1 MTSVGLVWANLGKRK
16 LRTALTALSIL
27 IAFLLYGYLSAIK
40 AALEGGNFGAG
51 GQDRLVVR
59 NRVSITQ
66 PLPGTYGRRI
76 AAIPGVTT
84 VTHATWFGGIYQDPK
99 NFFGQLAVVP
109 EDYLRVYTEDLLSE
123 EERKA
128 WFSTK
133 NGAVAGRTLA
143 EKYGWKVG
151 DRIPLKATIWVKSD
165 GSINWDFTLVGIYD
179 GAKLGTDTN
188 LFLFRDDYF
197 DDARLWDKGKV
208 LWYVV
213 KVNSADAPDVARR
226 IDNEFADSSVETK
239 TESEGA
245 FNQGFAK
252 QVGDIGAIMLGIL
265 GPVFLTILLI
275 AANTMRQ
282 SVRERTA
289 ELGVLKAMGFRDRRI
304 IALVL
309 AESCF
314 LAGLGGSLGLGTAWL
329 LISAGDPT
337 RGGLPLFHFPTLDLL
352 KGFALV
358 VALGVVTGI
367 IPAMQ
372 AMRIQVAEA
381 LRRT

>member
-1 MTSVGLVWANLGKRK
+1 MTSVGLVWSNLGRRK
-16 LRTALTALSIL
+16 LRTALSTLSIL
-27 IAFLLYGYLSAIK
+27 VAFLLFGYLSAIK
-40 AALEGGNFGAG
+40 AALDGGNFGAG
-51 GQDRLVVR
+51 GQDRLIVR

-76 AAIPGVTT
+76 AMIPGVTT

-109 EDYLRVYTEDLLSE
+109 EDYLRVYTEDLLSGDE
-123 EERKA
+123 KKA
-128 WFSTK
+128 WLATK
-133 NGAVAGRTLA
+133 NGAVAGRTVA
-143 EKYGWKVG
+143 KKYGWKVG

-165 GSINWDFTLVGIYD
+165 GSLNWDFTLVGIYD
-179 GAKLGTDTN
+179 GAKVGTDTN

-213 KVNSADAPDVARR
+213 EVNSANATDVARR
-226 IDNEFADSSVETK
+226 IDSEFADSSVETK

-289 ELGVLKAMGFRDRRI
+289 ELGVLKAMGFRDGRI

-314 LAGLGGSLGLGTAWL
+314 LASLGGGLGLGTAWL

-352 KGFALV
+352 KGVALV
-358 VALGVVTGI
+358 LALGVVTGI
-367 IPAMQ
+367 LPAMQ

>member
-1 MTSVGLVWANLGKRK
+1 MTSVGLVWSNLGRRK
-16 LRTALTALSIL
+16 LRTALTAMSIL
-27 IAFLLYGYLSAIK
+27 VAFLLYGYLSAIK
-40 AALEGGNFGAG
+40 VALDGGNFGAG
-51 GQDRLVVR
+51 GEDRLVVR

-66 PLPGTYGRRI
+66 PIPGTYGRRI
-76 AAIPGVTT
+76 AMIPGVTT
-84 VTHATWFGGIYQDPK
+84 VAHASWFGGIYQDPK

-109 EDYLRVYTEDLLSE
+109 EDYLRVYSEYLLPE
-123 EERKA
+123 AEKKA

-133 NGAVAGRTLA
+133 NGAIAGRPLA

-151 DRIPLKATIWVKSD
+151 DHIPLKATIWVKKD
-165 GSINWDFTLVGIYD
+165 GSLNWDFVLVGIYD
-179 GAKLGTDTN
+179 GAKPGTDN
-188 LFLFRDDYF
+188 NEFLFRDDYF

-213 KVNSADAPDVARR
+213 QVNSANTTEVARR
-226 IDNEFADSSVETK
+226 IDNEFADSTIETK
-239 TESEGA
+239 TESQGA

-252 QVGDIGAIMLGIL
+252 QVGDIGAVMLGIL

-282 SVRERTA
+282 SVRERTS
-289 ELGVLKAMGFRDRRI
+289 ELGTLKAMGFSDGRI

-309 AESCF
+309 GESCF
-314 LAGLGGSLGLGTAWL
+314 LAGLGGGLGLTIAWL

-337 RGGLPLFHFPTLDLL
+337 RGGLPAFQFPTLDLL
-352 KGFALV
+352 KGVGLV
-358 VALGVVTGI
+358 VVLGAVTGI
-367 IPAMQ
+367 LPAVQ

>member
-1 MTSVGLVWANLGKRK
+1 MTSVGLVWSNLGKRK
-16 LRTALTALSIL
+16 LRTALTAMSIL
-27 IAFLLYGYLSAIK
+27 VAFLLYGYLSAIK
-40 AALEGGNFGAG
+40 VALDGGNFGAG
-51 GQDRLVVR
+51 GEDRLVVR

-66 PLPGTYGRRI
+66 PIPGTYGRRI
-76 AAIPGVTT
+76 AMIPGVTT
-84 VTHATWFGGIYQDPK
+84 VAHASWFGGIYQDPK

-109 EDYLRVYTEDLLSE
+109 EDYLRVYPEYLVSE
-123 EERKA
+123 AEKKA

-133 NGAVAGRTLA
+133 NGAIAGRPLA
-143 EKYGWKVG
+143 EKYGWRVG
-151 DRIPLKATIWVKSD
+151 DHIPLKATIWVKKN
-165 GSINWDFTLVGIYD
+165 GSLTWDFILVGIYD
-179 GAKLGTDTN
+179 GAKPGADTN
-188 LFLFRDDYF
+188 EFLFRDDYF
-197 DDARLWDKGKV
+197 DDSRLWDKGKV

-213 KVNSADAPDVARR
+213 QVNSANAIEVARR

-252 QVGDIGAIMLGIL
+252 QVGDIGAVMLGIL

-289 ELGVLKAMGFRDRRI
+289 ELGTLKAMGFSDRRI
-304 IALVL
+304 ITLVL
-309 AESCF
+309 GESCF
-314 LAGLGGSLGLGTAWL
+314 LAGLGGGLGLAIAWL

-337 RGGLPLFHFPTLDLL
+337 RGGLPAFQFPTLDLL
-352 KGFALV
+352 KGVGLV
-358 VALGVVTGI
+358 VVLGAVTGI
-367 IPAMQ
+367 VPAMQ

>member
-1 MTSVGLVWANLGKRK
+1 MTSVSLVWSNLGRRK
-16 LRTALTALSIL
+16 LRTGLTALSIL
-27 IAFLLYGYLSAIK
+27 VAFLLFGYLSAIK
-40 AALEGGNFGAG
+40 AALDAGNFGAG
-51 GQDRLVVR
+51 GADRLIVQ

-76 AAIPGVTT
+76 AMIPGVTT

-109 EDYLRVYTEDLLSE
+109 EDYLRVYPEDLLSE
-123 EERKA
+123 DEKKA

-151 DRIPLKATIWVKSD
+151 DHIPLKATVWVKAG
-165 GSINWDFTLVGIYD
+165 GSLNWDFTLVGIYD
-179 GAKLGTDTN
+179 GAKPGTDTN

-197 DDARLWDKGKV
+197 DDTRLFDKGQV
-208 LWYVV
+208 LWYIVQ
-213 KVNSADAPDVARR
+213 VNPANAADVTRR

-252 QVGDIGAIMLGIL
+252 QLGDVGVMMLGVL
-265 GPVFLTILLI
+265 GPVFLTIVLI

-289 ELGVLKAMGFRDRRI
+289 ELGTLKAIGFSDRRI

-314 LAGLGGSLGLGTAWL
+314 LAGLGGGLGLGTAWL
-329 LISAGDPT
+329 LISAGDPS
-337 RGGLPLFHFPTLDLL
+337 RGGMPLFHFPILDLL
-352 KGFALV
+352 KGVALV
-358 VALGVVTGI
+358 VVLGALTGF

>member
-1 MTSVGLVWANLGKRK
+1 MTSVTLVWSNLGRRK
-16 LRTALTALSIL
+16 LRTALSTLSIL
-27 IAFLLYGYLSAIK
+27 VAFLLFGYLSAIK
-40 AALEGGNFGAG
+40 AALDGGTFGAG

-59 NRVSITQ
+59 DRVSITQ

-76 AAIPGVTT
+76 SNIPGVTT
-84 VTHATWFGGIYQDPK
+84 VTHETWFGGIYQDPK

-109 EDYLRVYTEDLLSE
+109 EDYLRLYPEDLLSE
-123 EERKA
+123 DEKKA

-133 NGAVAGRTLA
+133 NGAIAGRTLA

-151 DRIPLKATIWVKSD
+151 DHIPLKATIWQKTD
-165 GSINWDFTLVGIYD
+165 GSLNWDFTLVGIYD
-179 GAKLGTDTN
+179 GAKVGTDTN
-188 LFLFRDDYF
+188 LFLFRNDYF
-197 DDARLWDKGKV
+197 DDARLWVKGKV
-208 LWYVV
+208 GWYVV
-213 KVNSADAPDVARR
+213 GVNSAHATEIARR
-226 IDNEFADSSVETK
+226 IDNEFADSSVATK

-245 FNQGFAK
+245 FYQGFAK

-304 IALVL
+304 IALVI
-309 AESCF
+309 AESCL
-314 LAGLGGSLGLGTAWL
+314 LAGLGGGLGLGTAWL

-337 RGGLPLFHFPTLDLL
+337 RGGLPLFHFPILDLL
-352 KGFALV
+352 KG
-358 VALGVVTGI
+358 VALIVVLGAVTGLL
-367 IPAMQ
+367 PAMQ

-381 LRRT
+381 LRRN

>member
-1 MTSVGLVWANLGKRK
+1 MTSMGLVRSNLGKRK
-16 LRTALTALSIL
+16 LRTTLTALSIL
-27 IAFLLYGYLSAIK
+27 VAFLLYGYLSAIK
-40 AALEGGNFGAG
+40 AALDGGNFGAG
-51 GQDRLVVR
+51 GADRLIVR
-59 NRVSITQ
+59 NRLSVTQ
-66 PLPGTYGRRI
+66 PIPGTYERRI
-76 AAIPGVTT
+76 AMIPGVTT
-84 VTHATWFGGIYQDPK
+84 VTHASWFGGIYQDPK
-99 NFFGQLAVVP
+99 NFFGQLSVVP
-109 EDYLRVYTEDLLSE
+109 EDYLRVYREDLLSE
-123 EERKA
+123 HEKKA

-151 DRIPLKATIWVKSD
+151 DHIPLKATVWVKAD
-165 GSINWDFTLVGIYD
+165 GSINWDFTLVGIYN
-179 GAKLGTDTN
+179 GATPGTDTSR
-188 LFLFRDDYF
+188 FLFRDDYF

-213 KVNSADAPDVARR
+213 EVNPANALDVARR

-252 QVGDIGAIMLGIL
+252 QVGDIGAIMLGVL
-265 GPVFLTILLI
+265 GPVFLTIVLI

-289 ELGVLKAMGFRDRRI
+289 ELGTLKAIGFRDRRI

-314 LAGLGGSLGLGTAWL
+314 LAGLGGGLGLGIAWL

-337 RGGLPLFHFPTLDLL
+337 RGGLPLFHLPTLDLL
-352 KGFALV
+352 KGVALV
-358 VALGVVTGI
+358 VVLGAVTGAV
-367 IPAMQ
+367 PALQ

>member
-1 MTSVGLVWANLGKRK
+1 MTSVGLVWSNLGKRK
-16 LRTALTALSIL
+16 LRTALTAMSIL
-27 IAFLLYGYLSAIK
+27 VAFLLYGYLSAIK
-40 AALEGGNFGAG
+40 VALDGGNFGAG
-51 GQDRLVVR
+51 AEDRLVVR
-59 NRVSITQ
+59 NRISITQ
-66 PLPGTYGRRI
+66 PVPGTYGRRI
-76 AAIPGVTT
+76 AMIPGVTA
-84 VTHATWFGGIYQDPK
+84 VAHASWFGGIYQDPK

-109 EDYLRVYTEDLLSE
+109 EDYLRVYPEYLVSEDE
-123 EERKA
+123 KKA

-133 NGAVAGRTLA
+133 NGAIAGRPLA

-151 DRIPLKATIWVKSD
+151 DHIPLKATIWVKAD
-165 GSINWDFTLVGIYD
+165 GSNTWDFTLVGIYD
-179 GAKLGTDTN
+179 GAKAGTDTN
-188 LFLFRDDYF
+188 EFLFRYDYF
-197 DDARLWDKGKV
+197 DDARLWEKGQV

-213 KVNSADAPDVARR
+213 QVKSANTVDVARR

-252 QVGDIGAIMLGIL
+252 QVGDIGAVMLGIL

-289 ELGVLKAMGFRDRRI
+289 ELGTLKAMGFSDRRI

-309 AESCF
+309 GESCF
-314 LAGLGGSLGLGTAWL
+314 LAGLGGGLGLGIAWL

-337 RGGLPLFHFPTLDLL
+337 RGGLPAFQFPTLDLL
-352 KGFALV
+352 LGVGLV
-358 VALGVVTGI
+358 VVLGAVTGI

>member
-1 MTSVGLVWANLGKRK
+1 MTSVGLVWSNLGKRK
-16 LRTALTALSIL
+16 LRTALTAMSIL
-27 IAFLLYGYLSAIK
+27 VAFLLYGYLSAIK
-40 AALEGGNFGAG
+40 VALDGGNFGAG
-51 GQDRLVVR
+51 AEDRLVVR
-59 NRVSITQ
+59 NRISITQ
-66 PLPGTYGRRI
+66 PIPGTYGRRI
-76 AAIPGVTT
+76 AMIPGVTA
-84 VTHATWFGGIYQDPK
+84 VARASWFGGIYQDPK

-109 EDYLRVYTEDLLSE
+109 EDYLRVYPEYLVSEDE
-123 EERKA
+123 KKA

-133 NGAVAGRTLA
+133 NGAIAGRPLA

-151 DRIPLKATIWVKSD
+151 DHIPLKATIWVKAD
-165 GSINWDFTLVGIYD
+165 GSNTWDFTLVGIYD
-179 GAKLGTDTN
+179 GAKPGTDTN
-188 LFLFRDDYF
+188 EFLFRYDYF
-197 DDARLWDKGKV
+197 DDARLWEKGQV

-213 KVNSADAPDVARR
+213 QVRSANTVDVARR

-252 QVGDIGAIMLGIL
+252 QVGDIGAVMLGIL

-289 ELGVLKAMGFRDRRI
+289 ELGTLKAMGFSDGRI

-314 LAGLGGSLGLGTAWL
+314 LAGLGGGLGLGIAWL

-337 RGGLPLFHFPTLDLL
+337 RGGLPAFQFPTLDLL
-352 KGFALV
+352 LGVGLV
-358 VALGVVTGI
+358 VVLGAVTGI

>member
-1 MTSVGLVWANLGKRK
+1 MTSVGLVWSNLGRRK
-16 LRTALTALSIL
+16 LRTALTAMSIL
-27 IAFLLYGYLSAIK
+27 VAFLLYGYLSAIK
-40 AALEGGNFGAG
+40 VALDGGNFGAG
-51 GQDRLVVR
+51 GEDRLVVR

-66 PLPGTYGRRI
+66 PIPGTYGRRI
-76 AAIPGVTT
+76 AMIPGVTT
-84 VTHATWFGGIYQDPK
+84 VAHASWFGGIYQDPK

-109 EDYLRVYTEDLLSE
+109 EDYLRVYPEYLVSE
-123 EERKA
+123 AEKKA

-133 NGAVAGRTLA
+133 NGAIAGRPLA
-143 EKYGWKVG
+143 EKYGWRVG
-151 DRIPLKATIWVKSD
+151 DHIPLKATIWVKKN
-165 GSINWDFTLVGIYD
+165 GSLTWDFILVGIYD
-179 GAKLGTDTN
+179 GAKPGADTN
-188 LFLFRDDYF
+188 EFLFRDDYF
-197 DDARLWDKGKV
+197 DDSRLWDKGKV

-213 KVNSADAPDVARR
+213 QVNSANAIEVARR

-252 QVGDIGAIMLGIL
+252 QVGDIGAVMLGIL

-289 ELGVLKAMGFRDRRI
+289 ELGTLKAMGFSDRRI
-304 IALVL
+304 ITLVL
-309 AESCF
+309 GESCF
-314 LAGLGGSLGLGTAWL
+314 LAGLGGGLGLAIAWL

-337 RGGLPLFHFPTLDLL
+337 RGGLPAFQFPTLDLL
-352 KGFALV
+352 KGAGLV
-358 VALGVVTGI
+358 VVLGAVTGI
-367 IPAMQ
+367 VPAMQ